1 MNNLMNKKVFFVAT
15 LWMVAMAMFAQQITL
30 DDVANY
36 KYSPK
41 SVREVTP
48 LADGESYACVS
59 EDSKRIER
67 CSFKTGEVTETL
79 F

>member
-1 MNNLMNKKVFFVAT
+1 MVNQMNRRILFLAT
-15 LWMVAMAMFAQQITL
+15 LWMAAMAVLAQQITL

-48 LADGESYACVS
+48 LADGE
-59 EDSKRIER
+59 D
-67 CSFKTGEVTETL
+67 
-79 F
+79 